1 MKTSLASQGLC
12 SMECENGYLVSFPL
26 RDLHRHT
33 LVLLS
38 LKLFALLFSVLWCF
52 FKKQLQSRE
61 VKILK
66 KDN

>member
-1 MKTSLASQGLC
+1 
-12 SMECENGYLVSFPL
+12 MECENGYLVSFPL